1 MSSNKRSA
9 APAVSREY
17 RVAPD
22 DCARA
27 LELLLEASFSSQ
39 ASKGGPH
46 KLTSRSKK
54 ECTTSPDQKGKENAD
69 LHGYGL

>member
-1 MSSNKRSA
+1 MSSNERSA
-9 APAVSREY
+9 APVVSREY

-46 KLTSRSKK
+46 DLTSHSTR
-54 ECTTSPDQKGKENAD
+54 ECMTSQDQKGMQNAD
-69 LHGYGL
+69 LHGD